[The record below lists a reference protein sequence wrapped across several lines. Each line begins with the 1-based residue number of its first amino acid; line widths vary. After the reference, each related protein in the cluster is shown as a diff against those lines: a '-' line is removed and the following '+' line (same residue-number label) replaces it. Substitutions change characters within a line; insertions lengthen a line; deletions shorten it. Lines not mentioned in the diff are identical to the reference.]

1 MEYIEKDSIKIFHVK
16 KIEIKENFFG
26 YPIGLPVARVNFKE
40 KENGQSCPEPLT
52 LSSVTGLNV
61 TGNIAV
67 KASSSLVEV
76 DHPYSDK
83 DIMEKITI
91 NKTLLLM
98 PCVCEDSTSDSKET
112 INV

>member
-1 MEYIEKDSIKIFHVK
+1 MEYIEKHSIKIFHVK
-16 KIEIKENFFG
+16 NIEIKENFFG
-26 YPIGLPVARVNFKE
+26 YPIGLPVAQVNF

-52 LSSVTGLNV
+52 LSYVAGLNV

-76 DHPYSDK
+76 DHPYSDE

-91 NKTLLLM
+91 NTTLLLM